1 MSSTTA
7 TTDSAAP
14 GAPLKPFLLLHALAI
29 PLALAGAG
37 LAAHSMGWDLQ
48 LAQWTF
54 DPVAGG
60 FPARQ
65 WDLLELLGHRV
76 AKSAVL
82 LLWCLL
88 VAAAVAGRW
97 VGLGTAQRHLLGWTA
112 LAMAA
117 GPTLVVVLKELNSAA
132 CPWSLDGLGGHAAYR
147 LDWFV
152 GSAQAGRC
160 FPGGHAAGGFCLVAL
175 VFAARHQ
182 GRADWEQ
189 AALALTLACG
199 LAFSAV
205 RMAQGAH
212 FLSHNLW
219 AAALDWA
226 CAALVFTPL
235 LQRQRRGQTATS
247 ATSAATAA

>member
-1 MSSTTA
+1 MPATA
-7 TTDSAAP
+7 TP
-14 GAPLKPFLLLHALAI
+14 VPPAPLQPFLLLHALAI
-29 PLALAGAG
+29 PLALASAG
-37 LAAHSMGWDLQ
+37 LAAHFMGWDLR
-48 LAQWTF
+48 LAQWAF

-65 WDLLELLGHRV
+65 WDLLELLGHRL

-97 VGLGTAQRHLLGWTA
+97 VGLAPAQRRLLGWTA

-132 CPWSLDGLGGHAAYR
+132 CPWSLEGLGGHAAYR

-182 GRADWEQ
+182 GRADWER
-189 AALALTLACG
+189 AALVLTVGCG
-199 LAFSAV
+199 LIFSAV

-235 LQRQRRGQTATS
+235 LRRQRRGQTATD
-247 ATSAATAA
+247 TRPYTTAAA